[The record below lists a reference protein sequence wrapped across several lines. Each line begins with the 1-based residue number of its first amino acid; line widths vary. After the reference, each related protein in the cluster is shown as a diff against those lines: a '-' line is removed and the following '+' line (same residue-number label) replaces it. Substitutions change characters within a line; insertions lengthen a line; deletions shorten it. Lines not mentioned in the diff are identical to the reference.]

1 MFSLPKLFWL
11 KPKISTTKSRSTLSK
26 GIGFIYQLNTLLDSK
41 HESRNDQSDVFFPYQ
56 NQLILVDWELAEWN
70 FNFLGTQ
77 SAKLQQ
83 KQQ

>member
-26 GIGFIYQLNTLLDSK
+26 GIGFIYQLNTLLGSK

-56 NQLILVDWELAEWN
+56 NELILVDWESRS
-70 FNFLGTQ
+70 FPGTQ